1 MPKTWVTIAAMR
13 PDFLSVMKPLS
24 SQGRRRLYAVIAV
37 LLALWAT
44 ALVTLNLTVIPDT
57 YWYSY
62 YAVDYSVGFVR
73 RGLAGELVGLLPGD
87 DRFIKHRV
95 GRWVSSVA
103 FFVALAVLAW
113 SIAVCSG
120 RSERRIQI
128 ALLIVVLPFGFAFGL
143 LQAGSTLFG
152 GTALIFFGV
161 AVAQARSELSVLV
174 ASAIFGVATALLVL
188 VHEAIP
194 FLFGL
199 GVIAILVVLADQ
211 LSRNVRL
218 VCCAL
223 ALGPGLAIALVVA
236 AAGRQGVSQELCALI
251 PHAQFNNPLAGKP
264 TLGELLS
271 GFTYYDDYHDWACR
285 NITPFYDRDFVDG
298 IQYVGRLGVAGML
311 VNTAFGIGVFTISML
326 FIGWV
331 SGVQARPMWVLL
343 RQQWVTVAIGFC
355 LTAPVFMT
363 GVDWVRWWV
372 TISLNMGIVYLLYAG
387 RQPEID
393 TPPTRRSTRAFL
405 LTVIALTL
413 VPVGIVPAFM
423 APLPI

>member
-1 MPKTWVTIAAMR
+1 MVSPVVISPANSRSRK
-13 PDFLSVMKPLS
+13 
-24 SQGRRRLYAVIAV
+24 RLYTVIAV
-37 LLALWAT
+37 LLALWAA

-62 YAVDYSVGFVR
+62 YAIDYTVGFVR

-87 DRFIKHRV
+87 DRFFEHRV
-95 GRWVSSVA
+95 GRWVSSGA

-113 SIAVCSG
+113 WMAVRSG

-152 GTALIFFGV
+152 GTALILFGV
-161 AVAQARSELSVLV
+161 AVARARSDRSVLV
-174 ASAIFGVATALLVL
+174 AAGVFGAVTAVLVL

-199 GVIAILVVLADQ
+199 GVIAVLVVLADQ
-211 LSRNVRL
+211 LSRNARL
-218 VCCAL
+218 AGYAL
-223 ALGPGLAIALVVA
+223 ALGPGLLTALVVA
-236 AAGRQGVSQELCALI
+236 AAGRHGVSQELCALI
-251 PHAQFNNPLAGKP
+251 PHAQVNNPLAGKP

-285 NITPFYDRDFVDG
+285 NITPFYDRDFADG
-298 IQYVGRLGVAGML
+298 IRYVGRLGVAGML
-311 VNTAFGIGVFTISML
+311 VNTAFGIGVFAISIL
-326 FIGWV
+326 SIGWV
-331 SGVQARPMWVLL
+331 SGVPPRRIWVLL
-343 RQQWVTVAIGFC
+343 REQWVAVAIGFC
-355 LTAPVFMT
+355 LTVPVFMT

-372 TISLNMGIVYLLYAG
+372 TISLNIGIVYLLFAS

-393 TPPTRRSTRAFL
+393 TPPTRASTRAFL
-405 LTVIALTL
+405 LTVIALAL
-413 VPVGIVPAFM
+413 IPVGIVPAFM